1 MREKPLVSIIMPAYN
16 SENYMES
23 SINSV
28 IKQTYENWELL
39 IIDDASSDS
48 TREIAHKYAD
58 GEKIR
63 LIVNDKNVGVSQ
75 SRNRGIHEAKGHWV
89 AFLDSDD
96 LWEPEKLGKQMDFLE
111 KEDKARLVFTGSAF
125 INEQGK
131 RAEYILEVPEK
142 VMFRRLLKQNIISC
156 SSVVVQKELLLQYQ
170 MPGDHL
176 HEDYSVWLRIL
187 SGGEMAYGI
196 NDPLLIYRVS
206 TGSKSG
212 NKWKAAKMQFRVYRY
227 MGINVFGSL
236 YYMMWYT
243 FLNLRKYRNIYKTL

>member
-142 VMFRRLLKQNIISC
+142 VMFRRLLKQNIISW
-156 SSVVVQKELLLQYQ
+156 SSVVVQKELLLQ
-170 MPGDHL
+170 
-176 HEDYSVWLRIL
+176 
-187 SGGEMAYGI
+187 
-196 NDPLLIYRVS
+196 
-206 TGSKSG
+206 
-212 NKWKAAKMQFRVYRY
+212 
-227 MGINVFGSL
+227 
-236 YYMMWYT
+236 
-243 FLNLRKYRNIYKTL
+243 